1 MQSCKL
7 PAWEFA
13 NQRTVL
19 SVLKN
24 NAVKKV
30 WEPWNSVGILK
41 GYDLDGIDWNE
52 TGLGFDEKSWDY
64 MRN

>member
-1 MQSCKL
+1 VGGQRVMQSCKL

-24 NAVKKV
+24 NAVKKG
-30 WEPWNSVGILK
+30 WEPHGTVGVLK
-41 GYDLDGIDWNE
+41 GTTWMG
-52 TGLGFDEKSWDY
+52 
-64 MRN
+64 

>member
-19 SVLKN
+19 YVLKN
-24 NAVKKV
+24 NAVKKG
-30 WEPWNSVGILK
+30 WEPWNSGYFK
-41 GYDLDGIDWNE
+41 GYDLDGIDWNG
-52 TGLGFDEKSWDY
+52 TG
-64 MRN
+64 